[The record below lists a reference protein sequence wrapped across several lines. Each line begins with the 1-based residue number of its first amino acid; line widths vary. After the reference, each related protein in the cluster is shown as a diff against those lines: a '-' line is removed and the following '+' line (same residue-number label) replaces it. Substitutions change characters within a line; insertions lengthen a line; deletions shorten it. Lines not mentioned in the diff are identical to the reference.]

1 MHPFYPRL
9 AFQQNYNLLNCFI
22 LAMKRKLT
30 TISPIVQKCTKL
42 PLDQKLVSKLCKFG
56 VVLQEEDEEVS
67 MQTTIMSI
75 PPVISMESRLP
86 RDFFNRHVVTVAKD
100 LLGKTLNFGSF
111 QGLITETEAYGGLDD
126 EASHSYNGPTP
137 RYWVFNPREQFFI

>member
-1 MHPFYPRL
+1 
-9 AFQQNYNLLNCFI
+9 
-22 LAMKRKLT
+22 MKRKLT

-56 VVLQEEDEEVS
+56 VVLQEEDEEVF